1 MSEKKVRIHYIDV
14 ARAISILLLVWG
26 HTLGHSENSKYI
38 YKIIYSFVVP
48 LFFVVSGFLMS
59 TKESFGN
66 FAKNKFVRIMI
77 PYFVWAVLF
86 LVPFY
91 MFGSSV
97 ASSFDISQKDGLLT
111 VMKNIL
117 YGIGK
122 GHRLQQNSSLWFLP
136 ALYTMSLFYYYLF
149 YLLDKFDNDR
159 LRIVAAAVLMIAG
172 YISDE
177 YLLLSLPW
185 GLNTVFVAGVYFYI
199 GYLLRRYKVIEQIMS
214 KKYRFIV
221 LVVAGIWGMYAG
233 SANRALGFMDY
244 NIGNVWLAYIS
255 GICFSVLML
264 CLSYRIG
271 KCSMLEYVGKNT
283 ISVMIFHKLP
293 ILLCQ
298 TKLGILTH
306 WLTASNI
313 FIEVMLSTIVAIGA
327 TFFALVVGEVLK
339 IIAPFTIGEKQI
351 KRKTLGI

>member
-1 MSEKKVRIHYIDV
+1 MNEKKVRLHYIDI

-59 TKESFGN
+59 PKGAFGYL
-66 FAKNKFVRIMI
+66 AKNKFVRIMI
-77 PYFVWAVLF
+77 PYFIWAVLF

-97 ASSFDISQKDGLLT
+97 ASSFDISQKDDLL
-111 VMKNIL
+111 VVVKNIL

-122 GHRLQQNSSLWFLP
+122 DHRLQQNASLWFLP
-136 ALYTMSLFYYYLF
+136 ALYTMSLFYHCVF
-149 YLLDKFDNDR
+149 YLLDKFDNDKV
-159 LRIVAAAVLMIAG
+159 RIGAAVVLMIGG
-172 YISDE
+172 YISDR
-177 YLLLSLPW
+177 YLVISLPW
-185 GLNTVFVAGVYFYI
+185 GLNTVFVAGVYFYL
-199 GYLLRRYKVIEQIMS
+199 GHLLRRYKVIEQIMS
-214 KKYRFIV
+214 NKYRSLV
-221 LVVAGIWGMYAG
+221 LVIAGMLGMYAG
-233 SANRALGFMDY
+233 STNRALGFMDY

-264 CLSYRIG
+264 CLAYSIG
-271 KCSMLEYVGKNT
+271 KCSLLEYVGKNT
-283 ISVMIFHKLP
+283 MSVMIFHKLP

-298 TKLGILTH
+298 TKLGMLTQL
-306 WLTASNI
+306 LTASNI

-327 TFFALVVGEVLK
+327 TFFALAVGEVLK
-339 IIAPFTIGEKQI
+339 RIAPFTIGENEMK
-351 KRKTLGI
+351 KKKLGI